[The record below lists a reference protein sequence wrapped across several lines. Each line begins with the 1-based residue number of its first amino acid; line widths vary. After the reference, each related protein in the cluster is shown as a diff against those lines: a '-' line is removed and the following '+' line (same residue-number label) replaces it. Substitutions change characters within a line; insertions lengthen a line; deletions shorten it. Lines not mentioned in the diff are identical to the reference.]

1 MPGPAPV
8 AGSVM
13 TMGWLGIAW
22 IGSKA
27 KTETAILPA
36 VDYEITVLTTVEQN
50 VLILSWRKIQRPTS
64 MAAKGTLKKKLIH
77 IFDYPSFF

>member
-50 VLILSWRKIQRPTS
+50 VLILSWRKIQRPHLH
-64 MAAKGTLKKKLIH
+64 GCQRYIKKKINSY
-77 IFDYPSFF
+77 I

>member
-13 TMGWLGIAW
+13 TMGWLGTAW
-22 IGSKA
+22 IVSKA
-27 KTETAILPA
+27 KIETAILPA

-50 VLILSWRKIQRPTS
+50 VLILSWRKIQTAHLHGCQRYI
-64 MAAKGTLKKKLIH
+64 KKKKNSYI
-77 IFDYPSFF
+77 